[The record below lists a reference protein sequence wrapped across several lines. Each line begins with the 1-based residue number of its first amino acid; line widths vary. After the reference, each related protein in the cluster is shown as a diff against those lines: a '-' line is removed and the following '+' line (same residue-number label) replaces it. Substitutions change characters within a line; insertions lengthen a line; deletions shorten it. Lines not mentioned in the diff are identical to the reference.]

1 MIDGFIFNKSVL
13 IHVHTLQMKLSC
25 MSKKRRCF
33 GVVKDAFAK
42 EVRGFQKGKVVQ
54 YGEPCENVIPRKVIT
69 PLRRCITSRSIHLWC
84 KGNFS
89 LTIVASFSTRTS
101 L

>member
-54 YGEPCENVIPRKVIT
+54 YGEPCKNVIPRKGDNSVAT
-69 PLRRCITSRSIHLWC
+69 MHNQPLYT
-84 KGNFS
+84 FM
-89 LTIVASFSTRTS
+89 V
-101 L
+101 